1 MPAWAVTAVL
11 ALVVTMGLVAVPLQA
26 HGTPPVADASAGIT
40 VSSAGGEVLAGGTGT
55 VTVAATTPDGVALYN
70 ATVVAVLPVGVTYV
84 PGASAPSGPTGIGEP
99 TVYWWIPDPAVPD
112 PANPDRAQAL
122 VWENTSDLP
131 VGSELSVSFG
141 VTAVPDLYPVSSTF
155 DVGVGVYA
163 SNDEREVPTVTIP
176 DSGPPEVD
184 GADEGGATDATITV
198 IPLTAT
204 KAETANP
211 EGEVYRGPDNPATF
225 TIMVQTAPDAGTA
238 GVVVTDLVPATFTVT
253 DCDNACAMEVVT
265 VDAVT
270 NTVASLTVG
279 QTATLALT
287 VHVAESARGE
297 LVNVAS
303 VSSDADPT
311 PSTASAEPPS

>member
-1 MPAWAVTAVL
+1 M
-11 ALVVTMGLVAVPLQA
+11 
-26 HGTPPVADASAGIT
+26 
-40 VSSAGGEVLAGGTGT
+40 
-55 VTVAATTPDGVALYN
+55 
-70 ATVVAVLPVGVTYV
+70 
-84 PGASAPSGPTGIGEP
+84 
-99 TVYWWIPDPAVPD
+99 
-112 PANPDRAQAL
+112 
-122 VWENTSDLP
+122 
-131 VGSELSVSFG
+131 SFG
-141 VTAVPDLYPVSSTF
+141 VTADPDLYPVSSTF

-184 GADEGGATDATITV
+184 GADKGGATDARITV

-211 EGEVYRGPDNPATF
+211 VGEVYRGPDNPATF

-265 VDAVT
+265 VDGEVFTQLTWNLGDLPDAATRVLTYHAFVDVREVNDGVLPGPPTRPSGIGDAVT

-311 PSTASAEPPS
+311 PSTASAAAVVIVTVMPDTGGYLGLYLPFGVAMLRLGAAALWWSRRRKVDAP